1 MDRTT
6 LSQTPPLSGA
16 IGLRRRIA
24 GAALEAFGAWGYREI
39 DVPLLDYFDPLRRV
53 LDPKLV
59 NRMFRLVD
67 RDGNL
72 LVLRGDVTPAIAKI
86 FAYQLSDLPLPL
98 RVCYSNKVVRIERA
112 FTREQ
117 IENFQLGV
125 ELIGAPGVG
134 PEVEIL
140 LLTLETLEAVG
151 IGDFEVHLGN
161 SAIADRLISL
171 TGADKRT
178 RDALL
183 SAVGERDPQAVEQL
197 LNGLSVDS
205 AVRAKLLELTNLRFG
220 RKAVDTFRDAM
231 PQDEALESALDQL
244 QKLYDVL
251 EELQVSTRIFI
262 DLGLVND
269 QGYYTGTAFKVVSE
283 RVGRVLGGGGR
294 YDELIGRFGKPTPA
308 VGFSFSLE
316 AIIELIYPGEL
327 RSGEPRDN
335 HPVRRKADSVPES
348 VVALFRDVIA
358 RRARNE
364 RIVIDHED

>member
-1 MDRTT
+1 MNRTT
-6 LSQTPPLSGA
+6 LSSTPPLSGA

-24 GAALEAFGAWGYREI
+24 TAALDVFGGWGYREI

-125 ELIGAPGVG
+125 ELIGAPGLN
-134 PEVEIL
+134 PEVEVL
-140 LLTLETLEAVG
+140 LLTLETLNAVG
-151 IGDFEVHLGN
+151 VRDFEIHLGN
-161 SAIADRLISL
+161 SAVADRLITL
-171 TGADKRT
+171 TGADKAT

-183 SAVGERDPQAVEQL
+183 SAVGERDPHAVEQVL
-197 LNGLSVDS
+197 TGLSVDPS
-205 AVRAKLLELTNLRFG
+205 VRAKLLELTHLRFG
-220 RKAVDTFRDAM
+220 RKAIDAFRDAAPSDQTLM
-231 PQDEALESALDQL
+231 SALDRL
-244 QKLYDVL
+244 QMLYDVL
-251 EELQVSTRIFI
+251 EKLHVSARVFI

-269 QGYYTGTAFKVVSE
+269 QGYYTGTAFTVVSE
-283 RVGRVLGGGGR
+283 QVGRIIGGGGR

-308 VGFSFSLE
+308 VGFALSLE
-316 AIIELIYPGEL
+316 AILELIDPGAWQP
-327 RSGEPRDN
+327 GQPADN
-335 HPVRRKADSVPES
+335 HRVSDGGSG
-348 VVALFRDVIA
+348 VAQFREVLLQ
-358 RRARNE
+358 RERGE
-364 RIVIDHED
+364 RIVVDHEE